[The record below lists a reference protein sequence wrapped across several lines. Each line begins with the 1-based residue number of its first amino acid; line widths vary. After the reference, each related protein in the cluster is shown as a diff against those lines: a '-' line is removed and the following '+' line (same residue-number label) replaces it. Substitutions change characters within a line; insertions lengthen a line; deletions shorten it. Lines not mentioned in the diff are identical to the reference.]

1 MKTTIEIPDDLLE
14 EAKVLA
20 RADRTTLRSL
30 VVEGLRWAIS
40 RRKKKTERFTLRD
53 AGMSGRGVQPGVT
66 EGNWEELGEL
76 IYRGRGG

>member
-40 RRKKKTERFTLRD
+40 RRKQKTERFTLRD